1 MSLNTF
7 KTTNFYMKH
16 RFRKFTEQ
24 VYSTEIGYKWRN
36 NNVIRLIYLNEIS
49 QMSRFVFKK
58 TNKSRLRFYD
68 FFRLLSVKAADAGI
82 CGRICCIV
90 SIAMNICIK

>member
-49 QMSRFVFKK
+49 PGLC
-58 TNKSRLRFYD
+58 LRKQINHALDSMIF
-68 FFRLLSVKAADAGI
+68 SG
-82 CGRICCIV
+82 CCQ
-90 SIAMNICIK
+90 